1 MSSFTAEPD
10 GTIIAR
16 FDVAELAL
24 IAELSTQLTE
34 LLANRSD
41 DDPAVQR
48 LLPDAYPDDAEA
60 SAEFRR
66 FTADGLVER
75 KLANASTVLGSIGSA
90 TAGAGP
96 TIPGPAITG
105 LEGAGPEG
113 VVANGMATL
122 RLDPPAVQAW
132 LRSIGDVRL
141 TLATRLGI
149 EQDGDEGSPG
159 EPLSDLYDW
168 LGYVQGSLIDALD
181 TPDAGSTA

>member
-10 GTIIAR
+10 GTVTAR
-16 FDVAELAL
+16 FDVAEIAL

-41 DDPAVQR
+41 DDPALQR
-48 LLPDAYPDDAEA
+48 LLPDAYPDDAAA

-75 KLANASTVLGSIGSA
+75 KLANASALLSSIGSA
-90 TAGAGP
+90 TAGH
-96 TIPGPAITG
+96 GPANS
-105 LEGAGPEG
+105 
-113 VVANGMATL
+113 VATL
-122 RLDPPAVQAW
+122 HLDPSAVQAW
-132 LRSIGDVRL
+132 LRSIGDLRL

-168 LGYVQGSLIDALD
+168 LGYLQGSLVDALD
-181 TPDAGSTA
+181 TPDAGDAA

>member
-96 TIPGPAITG
+96 A
-105 LEGAGPEG
+105 GAA
-113 VVANGMATL
+113 ANGMATL

-168 LGYVQGSLIDALD
+168 LGYVQGSLVDALD

>member
-10 GTIIAR
+10 GTVTAR
-16 FDVAELAL
+16 FDVAEIAL

-41 DDPAVQR
+41 DDPALQR
-48 LLPDAYPDDAEA
+48 LLPDAYPDDAAA

-75 KLANASTVLGSIGSA
+75 KLANASALLSSIGSA
-90 TAGAGP
+90 TAGD
-96 TIPGPAITG
+96 GPANS
-105 LEGAGPEG
+105 
-113 VVANGMATL
+113 VATL
-122 RLDPPAVQAW
+122 HLDPSAVQAW
-132 LRSIGDVRL
+132 LRSIGDLRL

-168 LGYVQGSLIDALD
+168 LGYLQGSLVDALD
-181 TPDAGSTA
+181 TPDAGDAA